1 MDRRVTS
8 RESEGDI
15 VNEVEVKSMGI
26 DGVDGV
32 DEVDGVDGVDD
43 DSQREA

>member
-1 MDRRVTS
+1 M
-8 RESEGDI
+8 
-15 VNEVEVKSMGI
+15 NEVDVKSMGI

>member
-1 MDRRVTS
+1 
-8 RESEGDI
+8 

-43 DSQREA
+43 GSQREA

>member
-1 MDRRVTS
+1 M
-8 RESEGDI
+8 
-15 VNEVEVKSMGI
+15 NEVEVKSMGI